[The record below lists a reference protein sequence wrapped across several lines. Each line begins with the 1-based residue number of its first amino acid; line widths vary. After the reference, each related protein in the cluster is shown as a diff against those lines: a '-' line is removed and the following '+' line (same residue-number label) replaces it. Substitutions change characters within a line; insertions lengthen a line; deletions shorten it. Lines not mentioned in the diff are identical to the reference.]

1 VAKKPK
7 FILVGAIFTALVIT
21 AVSWAVSSSA
31 FLDINI
37 STDTP
42 QLVTNTRQLNGN
54 FTLNQG
60 RAQKI
65 EGIELFEVNL
75 GSPRFSDQV
84 RINLLLTNPD
94 AMRSVLNNPNSY
106 IKVAVWYEDPSG
118 THTLSGTTTK
128 VKKDEAASAIIH
140 DMNANVLLLPSI
152 PNQAKLYILAS
163 ITVPGGAPPGQQP
176 PAGSQLDFFIDVRM

>member
-1 VAKKPK
+1 VAKSRKI
-7 FILVGAIFTALVIT
+7 ILIGAIFTALVIS

-31 FLDINI
+31 FLNINV

-42 QLVTNTRQLNGN
+42 QLVNSTRQLNGS

-75 GSPRFSDQV
+75 GSPRFSDQI

-106 IKVAVWYEDPSG
+106 IEVAVWYEDSNG

-128 VKKDEAASAIIH
+128 VKKDESASAIIH

-152 PNQAKLYILAS
+152 PNQEKLYILAS
-163 ITVPGGAPPGQQP
+163 IMVPGGSPPGQQP
-176 PAGSQLDFFIDVRM
+176 PEGSQLDFFIDVRM